1 MDIRLNNLNQTIIKC
16 KKCPRLI
23 KFIKEISTKKRKQN
37 INEIYWGKP
46 VPGFGDTNSKLAI
59 IGLAPAAHGGTRTG
73 RAFTGDK
80 SGDFLFK
87 CLHEVGISNSPF
99 SKNLNDNLYNEYAML
114 KSENIDLISLSH
126 EYDSSKAEFCLAC
139 HCKTGK
145 VFELIVSKN
154 DKRKMKNLGLNQ
166 FDLHFYQ

>member
-1 MDIRLNNLNQTIIKC
+1 MKSKYLLVKHFLYIFSIIISLFSCTKNSQITFYWDETGCSDPWLDFYTADTFSQEAQNNAIRNYLL
-16 KKCPRLI
+16 
-23 KFIKEISTKKRKQN
+23 
-37 INEIYWGKP
+37 
-46 VPGFGDTNSKLAI
+46 
-59 IGLAPAAHGGTRTG
+59 
-73 RAFTGDK
+73 
-80 SGDFLFK
+80 
-87 CLHEVGISNSPF
+87 
-99 SKNLNDNLYNEYAML
+99 
-114 KSENIDLISLSH
+114 SENIDLISLSH

>member
-1 MDIRLNNLNQTIIKC
+1 MKSKYLLEKQFLFIISIILFSFSCTKINQTTFYWDETGCSDPWLDFYSADTFSQETLNN
-16 KKCPRLI
+16 
-23 KFIKEISTKKRKQN
+23 
-37 INEIYWGKP
+37 
-46 VPGFGDTNSKLAI
+46 AI
-59 IGLAPAAHGGTRTG
+59 R
-73 RAFTGDK
+73 DY
-80 SGDFLFK
+80 FL
-87 CLHEVGISNSPF
+87 SQ
-99 SKNLNDNLYNEYAML
+99 
-114 KSENIDLISLSH
+114 NIDLISLSH

>member
-1 MDIRLNNLNQTIIKC
+1 MKSKYLLVKHFLYIFSIIISSFSCTKNSQITFYWDETGCSDPWLDFYTADTFSQEAQNNAIRNYLL
-16 KKCPRLI
+16 
-23 KFIKEISTKKRKQN
+23 
-37 INEIYWGKP
+37 
-46 VPGFGDTNSKLAI
+46 
-59 IGLAPAAHGGTRTG
+59 
-73 RAFTGDK
+73 
-80 SGDFLFK
+80 
-87 CLHEVGISNSPF
+87 
-99 SKNLNDNLYNEYAML
+99 
-114 KSENIDLISLSH
+114 SENIDLISLSH

>member
-1 MDIRLNNLNQTIIKC
+1 MKSKYLLIMHFFYIFSIIISSFSCTKNSQITFYWDETGCSDPWLDFYTADTFSQEAQNNAIRNYLL
-16 KKCPRLI
+16 
-23 KFIKEISTKKRKQN
+23 
-37 INEIYWGKP
+37 
-46 VPGFGDTNSKLAI
+46 
-59 IGLAPAAHGGTRTG
+59 
-73 RAFTGDK
+73 
-80 SGDFLFK
+80 
-87 CLHEVGISNSPF
+87 
-99 SKNLNDNLYNEYAML
+99 
-114 KSENIDLISLSH
+114 SENIDLISLSH

>member
-1 MDIRLNNLNQTIIKC
+1 MKSKYLLVKHFFYIFSIIISSFSCTKNSQITFYWDETGCSDPWLDFYTADTFSQEAQNNAIRNYLL
-16 KKCPRLI
+16 
-23 KFIKEISTKKRKQN
+23 
-37 INEIYWGKP
+37 
-46 VPGFGDTNSKLAI
+46 
-59 IGLAPAAHGGTRTG
+59 
-73 RAFTGDK
+73 
-80 SGDFLFK
+80 
-87 CLHEVGISNSPF
+87 
-99 SKNLNDNLYNEYAML
+99 
-114 KSENIDLISLSH
+114 SENIDLISLSH

>member
-1 MDIRLNNLNQTIIKC
+1 MKRQSLL
-16 KKCPRLI
+16 KKYFLYI
-23 KFIKEISTKKRKQN
+23 LSFIVLSFSCTKKTQTTFYWDETGCSDPWLEFYSSDTFSQEAQN
-37 INEIYWGKP
+37 N
-46 VPGFGDTNSKLAI
+46 AI
-59 IGLAPAAHGGTRTG
+59 RDYL
-73 RAFTGDK
+73 
-80 SGDFLFK
+80 L
-87 CLHEVGISNSPF
+87 
-99 SKNLNDNLYNEYAML
+99 
-114 KSENIDLISLSH
+114 SENIDLISLSH

>member
-1 MDIRLNNLNQTIIKC
+1 MK
-16 KKCPRLI
+16 
-23 KFIKEISTKKRKQN
+23 
-37 INEIYWGKP
+37 
-46 VPGFGDTNSKLAI
+46 SKYL
-59 IGLAPAAHGGTRTG
+59 
-73 RAFTGDK
+73 
-80 SGDFLFK
+80 LFK
-87 CLHEVGISNSPF
+87 HFLYIFSIIISSFSCTKNSQITFYWDETGCSDPWLDFYTADTF
-99 SKNLNDNLYNEYAML
+99 SQEAQNNAIRNYLL
-114 KSENIDLISLSH
+114 SENIDLISLSH

>member
-1 MDIRLNNLNQTIIKC
+1 MKSKYLLVKHFLYIFSIIISLFSCTKNSQITFFWDETGCSDPWLDFYTADTFSQEAQNNAIRNYLL
-16 KKCPRLI
+16 
-23 KFIKEISTKKRKQN
+23 
-37 INEIYWGKP
+37 
-46 VPGFGDTNSKLAI
+46 
-59 IGLAPAAHGGTRTG
+59 
-73 RAFTGDK
+73 
-80 SGDFLFK
+80 
-87 CLHEVGISNSPF
+87 
-99 SKNLNDNLYNEYAML
+99 
-114 KSENIDLISLSH
+114 SENIDLISLSH

>member
-1 MDIRLNNLNQTIIKC
+1 MKSKYLLVKHFLYIFSIIISSFSCTKNSQITFFWDETGCSDPWLDFYTADTFSQEAQNNAIRNYLL
-16 KKCPRLI
+16 
-23 KFIKEISTKKRKQN
+23 
-37 INEIYWGKP
+37 
-46 VPGFGDTNSKLAI
+46 
-59 IGLAPAAHGGTRTG
+59 
-73 RAFTGDK
+73 
-80 SGDFLFK
+80 
-87 CLHEVGISNSPF
+87 
-99 SKNLNDNLYNEYAML
+99 
-114 KSENIDLISLSH
+114 SENIDLISLSH

>member
-1 MDIRLNNLNQTIIKC
+1 MKSKYLLVMHFLYIFSIIISSFSCTKNSQITFYWDETGCSDPWLDFYTADTFSQEAQNNAIRNYLL
-16 KKCPRLI
+16 
-23 KFIKEISTKKRKQN
+23 
-37 INEIYWGKP
+37 
-46 VPGFGDTNSKLAI
+46 
-59 IGLAPAAHGGTRTG
+59 
-73 RAFTGDK
+73 
-80 SGDFLFK
+80 
-87 CLHEVGISNSPF
+87 
-99 SKNLNDNLYNEYAML
+99 
-114 KSENIDLISLSH
+114 SENIDLISLSH

>member
-1 MDIRLNNLNQTIIKC
+1 MKSKYLLVKHFLYIFSIIISLFSCTKNSQITFYWDETGCSDPWLDFYTADTFFQEAQNNAIRNYLL
-16 KKCPRLI
+16 
-23 KFIKEISTKKRKQN
+23 
-37 INEIYWGKP
+37 
-46 VPGFGDTNSKLAI
+46 
-59 IGLAPAAHGGTRTG
+59 
-73 RAFTGDK
+73 
-80 SGDFLFK
+80 
-87 CLHEVGISNSPF
+87 
-99 SKNLNDNLYNEYAML
+99 
-114 KSENIDLISLSH
+114 SENIDLISLSH

>member
-1 MDIRLNNLNQTIIKC
+1 MKSKYLLVKLFLYIFSIIISSFSCTKNSQITFYWDETGCSDPWLYFYTADTFSQEAQNNAIRNYLL
-16 KKCPRLI
+16 
-23 KFIKEISTKKRKQN
+23 
-37 INEIYWGKP
+37 
-46 VPGFGDTNSKLAI
+46 
-59 IGLAPAAHGGTRTG
+59 
-73 RAFTGDK
+73 
-80 SGDFLFK
+80 
-87 CLHEVGISNSPF
+87 
-99 SKNLNDNLYNEYAML
+99 
-114 KSENIDLISLSH
+114 SENIDLISLSH

>member
-1 MDIRLNNLNQTIIKC
+1 MHFFYIFSIIISSFSCTKNSQITFYWDETGCSDPWLDFYTADTFSQEAQNNAIRNYLL
-16 KKCPRLI
+16 
-23 KFIKEISTKKRKQN
+23 
-37 INEIYWGKP
+37 
-46 VPGFGDTNSKLAI
+46 
-59 IGLAPAAHGGTRTG
+59 
-73 RAFTGDK
+73 
-80 SGDFLFK
+80 
-87 CLHEVGISNSPF
+87 
-99 SKNLNDNLYNEYAML
+99 
-114 KSENIDLISLSH
+114 SENIDLISLSH

>member
-1 MDIRLNNLNQTIIKC
+1 MKSKYLLVKYFLYIFSIIISSFSCTKSSQITFYWDETGCSDPWLDFYTADTFSQEAQNNAIRNYLL
-16 KKCPRLI
+16 
-23 KFIKEISTKKRKQN
+23 
-37 INEIYWGKP
+37 
-46 VPGFGDTNSKLAI
+46 
-59 IGLAPAAHGGTRTG
+59 
-73 RAFTGDK
+73 
-80 SGDFLFK
+80 
-87 CLHEVGISNSPF
+87 
-99 SKNLNDNLYNEYAML
+99 
-114 KSENIDLISLSH
+114 SENIYLISLSN

>member
-1 MDIRLNNLNQTIIKC
+1 MKSKYLLVKHFLYIFSIIISSFSCTKNSQITFYWDETGCSDPWLDFYTADTFSEEAQNNAIRNYLL
-16 KKCPRLI
+16 
-23 KFIKEISTKKRKQN
+23 
-37 INEIYWGKP
+37 
-46 VPGFGDTNSKLAI
+46 
-59 IGLAPAAHGGTRTG
+59 
-73 RAFTGDK
+73 
-80 SGDFLFK
+80 
-87 CLHEVGISNSPF
+87 
-99 SKNLNDNLYNEYAML
+99 
-114 KSENIDLISLSH
+114 SENIDLISLSH